1 MTRFFLLFLIA
12 LMCAPVAFAQNRRD
26 DYSFYEFYVGYAYTR
41 ANNNA
46 DTFDRNGA
54 AKFNGARVDL
64 ASERQNYNG
73 FTAEFNQNV
82 TRHVGIVTSF
92 TGSFDETGYADLN
105 SGRVFNAKVQRY
117 DLLIGPRYNW
127 RTSRVTPF
135 THALFGL
142 THMRASFDDP
152 LSPRK
157 KADTAFA
164 MAFGGGLDIHAGNH
178 LDIRPIMVDYLP
190 TFFNSTRQDNFR
202 AGAGIKIK

>member
-1 MTRFFLLFLIA
+1 MTRFLLLFLIA
-12 LMCAPVAFAQNRRD
+12 LMCAPVAFAQTRRD
-26 DYSFYEFYVGYAYTR
+26 DYSYYEFYVGYAYTR
-41 ANNNA
+41 ADNNA
-46 DTFDRNGA
+46 DTFDRNGN
-54 AKFNGARVDL
+54 AKFNGTRVDL

-105 SGRVFNAKVQRY
+105 SGRIFNAKVQRY
-117 DLLIGPRYNW
+117 DLMIGPRYNW

-135 THALFGL
+135 AHALFGI
-142 THMRASFDDP
+142 THIRAKFDDP

-164 MAFGGGLDIHAGNH
+164 MAFGGGLDIHASEH